1 MIKTQKYLLSVT
13 LMVAFTFTA
22 LAQSTINSPYSQYGL
37 GNLTGTYLPQNKGMG
52 NLSAAVSYFGG
63 YSNINLNNPA
73 SYSKIRLTT
82 FDIGVGSNIQTLKKG
97 SESEN
102 SFNAMLKH
110 LVIAVPVNKKS
121 AVSFG
126 LIPYS
131 NFGYSY
137 TAPSTVED
145 ISIDYLYNGEGGLSK
160 AYLGYG
166 LGLGKNLN
174 LGFNM
179 SYLFGNLKEARSV
192 AFNNVASFY
201 NSRTENKNGI
211 GGLTFDLGLQYLANL
226 DDKTTLTIGYNT
238 SLKSSLNTNNTNST
252 FTYIT
257 NISTGDEF
265 KIDTISSVLDQK
277 GEINLPASHTMG
289 ISLMKENKWLI
300 GADFRMSNWSDYRIN
315 GSNPNLNNTWGVS
328 VGGVIVPNI
337 NAVTNYFKLMDYRFG
352 INYDKSYVK
361 ANNTEIDV
369 KSINLGLGLPLI
381 SNRSAFYKINI
392 STEIG
397 SRGTLENNLIKENFY
412 NINIGF
418 TINDRWFQKYK
429 YD

>member
-1 MIKTQKYLLSVT
+1 MIKTQKYLLMVT

-97 SESEN
+97 SATDN

-110 LVIAVPVNKKS
+110 LVIAVPVSKKS

-126 LIPYS
+126 LLPYS
-131 NFGYSY
+131 NFGYTY
-137 TAPSTVED
+137 TTPG
-145 ISIDYLYNGEGGLSK
+145 IIDTINVNYLYNGEGGLSK

-166 LGLGKNLN
+166 FGLGKNLN
-174 LGFNM
+174 LGFNL
-179 SYLFGNLKEARSV
+179 SYLFGSLKEARSTEYQD
-192 AFNNVASFY
+192 VASFY
-201 NSRTENKNGI
+201 NSRTENRNGI
-211 GGLTFDLGLQYLANL
+211 GGLALDLGLQYLTPINE
-226 DDKTTLTIGYNT
+226 KTTLTIGYNT
-238 SLKSSLNTNNTNST
+238 SLKSTLNTNLTNSS

-257 NISTGDEF
+257 NVATGDEF
-265 KIDTISSVLDQK
+265 KIDTISSVLDRE
-277 GEINLPASHTMG
+277 GEINLPASHTLG

-300 GADFRMSNWSDYRIN
+300 GADFRMSNWSNYRIN
-315 GSNPNLNNTWGVS
+315 GSNPSLNNTWGVS

-337 NAVTNYFKLMDYRFG
+337 NAVTNYLKLMDYRFG
-352 INYDKSYVK
+352 VNYDKSYVK
-361 ANNTEIDV
+361 INNTEIDV
-369 KSINLGLGLPLI
+369 KSINVGLGLPLV
-381 SNRSAFYKINI
+381 SNRSAFYKINF
-392 STEIG
+392 SAEIG
-397 SRGTLENNLIKENFY
+397 SRGTLDNNLIKENFY
-412 NINIGF
+412 NINLGF

>member
-1 MIKTQKYLLSVT
+1 MIKTQKYLLIVT

-22 LAQSTINSPYSQYGL
+22 LAQSTINSPYSKFGL
-37 GNLTGTYLPQNKGMG
+37 GNLTGTYMPQNKGMG
-52 NLSAAVSYFGG
+52 NLSSAVSYFGG
-63 YSNINLNNPA
+63 YSNINSNNPA

-97 SESEN
+97 SDSEN

-131 NFGYSY
+131 NFGY
-137 TAPSTVED
+137 TFTTPGKVED
-145 ISIDYLYNGEGGLSK
+145 INVDYFYNGEGGVSK

-166 LGLGKNLN
+166 FGLGKNLN

-179 SYLFGNLKEARSV
+179 SYLFGSLKESRS
-192 AFNNVASFY
+192 AQYQDVASFY
-201 NSRTENKNGI
+201 NSRTENRNGI
-211 GGLTFDLGLQYLANL
+211 GGLTLDLGLQYIAALSS
-226 DDKTTLTIGYNT
+226 KTSLTIGYNT
-238 SLKSSLNTNNTNST
+238 SLKSSLNTNTTNST

-265 KIDTISSVLDQK
+265 KIDTISSVLDREGK
-277 GEINLPASHTMG
+277 INLPASHTLG

-300 GADFRMSNWSDYRIN
+300 GADFRMSNWSNYRIN
-315 GSNPNLNNTWGVS
+315 GNNPNLNNTWGVS

-337 NAVTNYFKLMDYRFG
+337 NAVTNYLKLMDYRFG
-352 INYDKSYVK
+352 VNYDKSYVK
-361 ANNTEIDV
+361 INNNEIDV
-369 KSINLGLGLPLI
+369 KSINVGLGLPLV
-381 SNRSAFYKINI
+381 SNRSAFYKINV
-392 STEIG
+392 SGEIG
-397 SRGTLENNLIKENFY
+397 TRGTLDNNLIKENFY
-412 NINIGF
+412 NINLGF